1 MLSTNINLGA
11 VSKKVTLNSGSK
23 QQDIKLSQLSL
34 YNENSVVGRSVKIIA
49 NEISWV
55 YLKTTL

>member
-34 YNENSVVGRSVKIIA
+34 YNENSVVGRSVKIIS